1 MDVAAGLAV
10 AAFTSAVD
18 GLLGLSLA
26 SLPGLAL
33 IELTGRIETQLRRIT
48 FFDHA
53 VVAALVES
61 GACADV
67 GATNTAS
74 LLVQALRVSPVEAA
88 ARVRAASEL
97 GPRMDFTG
105 GRMAPQFEH
114 VAAAQADGLISAAHA
129 RVITST
135 VRDLP
140 SAVRIE
146 HGEPLEAFLVEQ
158 ACAHAPHYLARTAKH
173 ALSVLDPDGTLSSD
187 EDHHRRRG
195 FTLTPLPDGSSDVR
209 GRLTPQATAIV
220 MSALDPLA
228 SPRPATTAAGATTT
242 VDGGTVSAPAEVV
255 QDPRSYPQRMHDALQ
270 DACQRLLA
278 SGTLP
283 DNGGVPTVL
292 VITMTADQFATGA
305 GTATTGHGQPI
316 PVADAAMLTDQ
327 ADVIP
332 VVLSDT
338 GGVISYGRMRRNATP
353 HQRRALAA
361 RDGGCSFPGCDAPP
375 SWTEAHHV
383 QRWDHGGLTDLN
395 NLTLVCGHHHCEH
408 QRQGWECV
416 MTDGVPTWLP
426 PRWIDQQRTPLR
438 NTTHHLERF
447 LPDAA

>member
-1 MDVAAGLAV
+1 
-10 AAFTSAVD
+10 
-18 GLLGLSLA
+18 
-26 SLPGLAL
+26 
-33 IELTGRIETQLRRIT
+33 
-48 FFDHA
+48 
-53 VVAALVES
+53 
-61 GACADV
+61 
-67 GATNTAS
+67 
-74 LLVQALRVSPVEAA
+74 
-88 ARVRAASEL
+88 
-97 GPRMDFTG
+97 MDFTG
-105 GRMAPQFEH
+105 GRMEPRFEH

-129 RVITST
+129 RVITGT
-135 VRDLP
+135 VRELP
-140 SAVRIE
+140 SAVRTE
-146 HGEPLEAFLVEQ
+146 HGEPLEQFLVEQ
-158 ACAHAPHYLARTAKH
+158 ACAQAPHYLARTAKH

-220 MSALDPLA
+220 MAALDPLA
-228 SPRPATTAAGATTT
+228 SPRPATTTPATGAAGDGATDGNAAENTT
-242 VDGGTVSAPAEVV
+242 AEVV

-278 SGTLP
+278 SGSLP

-292 VITMTADQFATGA
+292 VITMTAHQLATGV
-305 GTATTGHGQPI
+305 GTAMTGHGQPVS
-316 PVADAAMLTDQ
+316 VADALILTDQ
-327 ADVIP
+327 AEVIP

-383 QRWDHGGLTDLN
+383 QRWEHGGLTDLH
-395 NLTLVCGHHHCEH
+395 NLTLVCGHHHREH
-408 QRQGWECV
+408 QRQGWQCV
-416 MTDGVPTWLP
+416 MTDGVPLWLP
-426 PRWIDQQRTPLR
+426 PWWIDQQRTPLR

-447 LPDAA
+447 IQPDAA